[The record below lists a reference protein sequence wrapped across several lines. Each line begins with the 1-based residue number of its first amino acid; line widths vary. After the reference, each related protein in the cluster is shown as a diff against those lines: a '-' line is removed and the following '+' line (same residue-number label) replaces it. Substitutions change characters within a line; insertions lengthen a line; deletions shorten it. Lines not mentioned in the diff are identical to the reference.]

1 MVCVD
6 PSSFPG
12 EDELLARSVSA
23 GAGYILVAGAS
34 SPLAQAIGSIVAA
47 DDASTGGRERH
58 DDVVELAEAD
68 FHQAPA
74 ERLRRHSPHGR
85 LQARRLEK
93 TLIGVDTMLAP
104 QVGQR
109 KAASL

>member
-1 MVCVD
+1 
-6 PSSFPG
+6 
-12 EDELLARSVSA
+12 
-23 GAGYILVAGAS
+23 
-34 SPLAQAIGSIVAA
+34 
-47 DDASTGGRERH
+47 
-58 DDVVELAEAD
+58 VVELAEAD